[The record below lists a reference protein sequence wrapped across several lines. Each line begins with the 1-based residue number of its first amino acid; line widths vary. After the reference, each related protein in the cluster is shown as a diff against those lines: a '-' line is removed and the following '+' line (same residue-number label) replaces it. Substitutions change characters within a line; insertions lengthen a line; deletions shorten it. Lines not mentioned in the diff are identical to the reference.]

1 LARRGQWTGQSIDA
15 PARQEACLQAGRR
28 GPLAAK
34 IAVLALC
41 ALIAGLAALLGGCSE
56 KESFSPALVDGLGTD
71 TLYKSIELAP
81 VEEICRAGGAS
92 AGNPYESKRL
102 VVCRWRGY
110 QSMCF
115 LRFSDLPDTTVEIL
129 QATLFLY
136 ASRVQSE
143 TPDNTFGIYTLAD
156 SLADTTVAWGTLPAL
171 DEQVATFSLGSA
183 DPSTIAVDSVLV
195 DVTSLV
201 VSWMREERENW
212 GLAVKL
218 EDDSP
223 GDAIL
228 EFASR
233 EDATTRDVV
242 ADDDTTNFYVR
253 PAIRVVYAYDASATS
268 LALAAAPAAIDT
280 SYLQALA
287 TEDTFAH
294 TLLTPFPD
302 TLLVCANGFP
312 SRTFLRFD
320 LSAVPQEASIIRAQL
335 NLTLDIAASSFDSM
349 TVMCFGLTEAISGY
363 ATAHGTAGS
372 GSTTL
377 SYASKQD
384 APDVAMDVTPLVQP
398 QVSNLVSNYGLVVR
412 SANEKI
418 DLDFAVIA
426 SSRGDSADAPRLQLQ
441 YIVPPEPRIG
451 GN

>member
-1 LARRGQWTGQSIDA
+1 VV
-15 PARQEACLQAGRR
+15 
-28 GPLAAK
+28 K
-34 IAVLALC
+34 IALLC
-41 ALIAGLAALLGGCSE
+41 LGTLIVGLAALLGGCSE
-56 KESFSPALVDGLGTD
+56 KESFSPALVDGLGSD
-71 TLYKSIELAP
+71 TLYKSIELSP
-81 VEEICRAGGAS
+81 VEEVCGAGGAS

-102 VVCRWRGY
+102 VVCKWRGY

-129 QATLFLY
+129 DATLFLY
-136 ASRVQSE
+136 ATRVQSA

-156 SLADTTVAWGTLPAL
+156 SLADTTVAWGTLPTL
-171 DEQVATFSLGSA
+171 DDKVATFSLGSP
-183 DPSTIAVDSVLV
+183 DPSTIAVDSVLI
-195 DVTSLV
+195 DIKSLV
-201 VSWMREERENW
+201 LSWMREERDNY

-223 GDAIL
+223 GEAIL

-242 ADDDTTNFYVR
+242 ADDDTTDFYVR
-253 PAIRVVYAYDASATS
+253 PAIRVVYAYDASTTS
-268 LALAAAPAAIDT
+268 LALAAAPAATDT

-320 LSAVPQEASIIRAQL
+320 LSGVPPEASVIRAQL
-335 NLTLDIAASSFDSM
+335 NLTLDMAASSFDSM
-349 TVMCFGLTEAISGY
+349 TVICFGLVEPISGY
-363 ATAHGTAGS
+363 TTSHGAAGS

-377 SYASKQD
+377 SYASKRND
-384 APDVAMDVTPLVQP
+384 PDIAMDVTPLVQP
-398 QVSNLVSNYGLVVR
+398 QVSRKVSNYGLVVR
-412 SANEKI
+412 STNEKI

-426 SSRGDSADAPRLQLQ
+426 SSRGDSADAPRLEVQ
-441 YIVPPEPRIG
+441 YLVPPAPRIG